1 MTEINETPVPDVPAE
16 ETEVQQNFVTRLA
29 VKHPRTARV
38 VALTGAAVAVGGVLL
53 TANTVKKNRQHLVAA
68 GESASDA
75 ISHISDAVSP
85 TDTTV

>member
-1 MTEINETPVPDVPAE
+1 MTETNETTVPDVPAE

-29 VKHPRTARV
+29 VKHPRTAK
-38 VALTGAAVAVGGVLL
+38 VAAITLAGIAAGGVLL
-53 TANTVKKNRQHLVAA
+53 TANTVRKNREHLVAA